1 MSDSRAKEIET
12 SNAIYGFF
20 GKYRFLS
27 NFHLC
32 DILMPDGFTYP
43 SSENAYMAMKTTDMG
58 VRLALSACT
67 PKEARKIGINPNKI
81 KLDRHWEEMKLG
93 IMEDIL
99 RVKFNLPGLKPML
112 TATDPK
118 YLEETNWW
126 GDKYWGV
133 CENEGENHLG
143 KILMKIRQDLV
154 A

>member
-1 MSDSRAKEIET
+1 MIEQKLIET
-12 SNAIYGFF
+12 STGIYGFR
-20 GKYRFLS
+20 GKYSFLS

-43 SSENAYMAMKTTDMG
+43 SSENAYMAMKTTDMSI
-58 VRLALSACT
+58 RLALSACT
-67 PKEARKIGINPNKI
+67 PKEAKVLGRKVR
-81 KLDRHWEEMKLG
+81 LSADWEDIKLG